1 MRIQKDDKKE
11 KPTSVGVA
19 YCQSTSF
26 KSSMPMN
33 FHFFKILSF
42 EFEFKFL
49 RQKPVQQ
56 VNF

>member
-42 EFEFKFL
+42 EFES
-49 RQKPVQQ
+49 
-56 VNF
+56 NF